1 MLRRDEAQARR
12 ALEGARRARA
22 PRVAAE
28 ETALMLARTPGF
40 PAALEAL
47 RVLEDSWPGRARR
60 SREGTPAMWAP
71 RGEALCARVYGRV
84 YPRLVRSLRRLH
96 PDMHVWVIEEGY
108 GRILSRPGMSELA
121 RELLAVAVLAATGWE
136 RQLVSHLLGAVR
148 AGARRADLDFALA
161 CGTEGASPPSIRAAA
176 RAWSLAFDAAAR
188 AGRAG

>member
-28 ETALMLARTPGF
+28 ETALMLAPHAGF

-47 RVLEDSWPGRARR
+47 RVLEDSWPGRPRR
-60 SREGTPAMWAP
+60 SREGTPAMWRR

-84 YPRLVRSLRRLH
+84 YPRLVRNLKRLH
-96 PDMHVWVIEEGY
+96 PDMHAWVIEEGY

-121 RELLAVAVLAATGWE
+121 RELVAVAALAATGWE

-176 RAWSLAFDAAAR
+176 RAWRLAFDAAAR
-188 AGRAG
+188 ASRAG